1 MTIFPTCKGVCNVDF
16 AGNDDGNS
24 TRTVII
30 ILVPIVAS
38 LLIAACVGNYVRK
51 RLKKKT
57 MHITL
62 QSNPVIFIYLFIL

>member
-1 MTIFPTCKGVCNVDF
+1 MYCMKILPICKGVCNVDF

-24 TRTVII
+24 TRTVMI

-38 LLIAACVGNYVRK
+38 LLIAACVGTYVRN

-57 MHITL
+57 EHITL
-62 QSNPVIFIYLFIL
+62 QSNPIIFVYF